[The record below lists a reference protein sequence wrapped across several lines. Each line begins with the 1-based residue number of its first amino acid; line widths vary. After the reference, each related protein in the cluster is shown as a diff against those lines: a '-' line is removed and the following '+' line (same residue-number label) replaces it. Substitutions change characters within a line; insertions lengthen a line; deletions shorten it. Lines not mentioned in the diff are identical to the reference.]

1 MHHARGLCAL
11 KVPPETAR
19 QLAIDYTEADISEAD
34 LAMLG
39 FVAKVTLDPVAITP
53 EDITILKAHGFNDQ
67 AAHDIVQVCGYFN
80 YVNRIADAL
89 GVELEDYMA
98 QWNQEVLGLAD

>member
-11 KVPPETAR
+11 KVTPETAR
-19 QLAIDYTEADISEAD
+19 QLALDYTEADISDED
-34 LAMLG
+34 MAMLG
-39 FVAKVTLDPVAITP
+39 YVAKVTLDPVSIGAD
-53 EDITILKAHGFNDQ
+53 DIAILKAHGFDDQ
-67 AAHDIVQVCGYFN
+67 AVHDIVQVCGYFN

-98 QWNQEVLGLAD
+98 QWNQEVLGLAK